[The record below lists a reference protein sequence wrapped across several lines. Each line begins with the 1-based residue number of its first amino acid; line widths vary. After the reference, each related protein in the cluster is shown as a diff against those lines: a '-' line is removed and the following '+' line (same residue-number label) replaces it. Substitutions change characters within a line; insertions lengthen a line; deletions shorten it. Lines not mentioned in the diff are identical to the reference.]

1 MDMICIDLS
10 SIQNVK
16 IGDEVILWGVKEL
29 QVDSIATYANSISYE
44 LLCQVNNRVVR
55 QYHG

>member
-10 SIQNVK
+10 SIHNVK
-16 IGDEVILWGVKEL
+16 MGDEVILWGIEEL
-29 QVDSIATYANSISYE
+29 QIDFIATYANTISYE

-55 QYHG
+55 QYNG